1 MSLVEEK
8 NTAINEMEDEI
19 KKFKEKCSEH
29 AGEMVYDRLIE
40 LRDNPRDYS
49 IKDVT
54 FICEILDSSNSDN
67 LTRLINVFEV
77 PLQIA
82 TEKWLSTLYTL
93 PKQTEHSEV
102 EKSVKLIQKKR
113 EVFGTCMREIV
124 EVKAKTLIDN
134 GFLYSVNLI
143 D

>member
-19 KKFKEKCSEH
+19 KKFKDICSNE
-29 AGEMVYDRLIE
+29 ANAIVYDRLKD
-40 LRDNPRDYS
+40 LRNNPRDYS

-54 FICEILDSSNSDN
+54 FICEILVDNSDN

-82 TEKWLSTLYTL
+82 TEKWLSTLYTLYTL

-124 EVKAKTLIDN
+124 EVKAKTTN
-134 GFLYSVNLI
+134 
-143 D
+143 

>member
-29 AGEMVYDRLIE
+29 AGEMVYARLIE

-54 FICEILDSSNSDN
+54 FICEILVDNSDN

-82 TEKWLSTLYTL
+82 TEKWLSTLYTLYTL

-124 EVKAKTLIDN
+124 EVKAKTTN
-134 GFLYSVNLI
+134 
-143 D
+143 